1 MASTTIPTSLRDP
14 AAPPLP
20 SSDGE
25 AAAGE
30 AFAELEDRVL
40 VVGVAG
46 RRVAI
51 PLARTREVI
60 RARTITRVPGAP
72 AWVIGLLNVRGA
84 VMPVGGLRVLHGRAR
99 TAAREG
105 LVVIVEDGGRAAGLR
120 VAEIVGV
127 HATAP
132 GGGDD
137 DRDASVEDGGG
148 LPLAGLARLTSDA
161 PEGAEDAEGAAVVPL
176 LDVAA
181 VLDALLDHP
190 GDVHP

>member
-1 MASTTIPTSLRDP
+1 M
-14 AAPPLP
+14 
-20 SSDGE
+20 
-25 AAAGE
+25 
-30 AFAELEDRVL
+30 L

-46 RRVAI
+46 RRLAI

-60 RARTITRVPGAP
+60 RARAITRVPGAP

-84 VMPVGGLRVLHGRAR
+84 VIPVGDLRVLHGRAR

-105 LVVIVEDGGRAAGLR
+105 LVVLVEAGGRTAGLR

-127 HATAP
+127 HGAAADP
-132 GGGDD
+132 P
-137 DRDASVEDGGG
+137 VDGGADGAEGYAGRSG
-148 LPLAGLARLTSDA
+148 LPLAGVARLTSDA
-161 PEGAEDAEGAAVVPL
+161 PTGADDADEAAVPL